1 MTYPKRRSIGNEK
14 TFARSGRRL
23 AAAISDTACCHLINF
38 IQWQLPDRT
47 NSPKELADYVTR
59 CGSLTRPE
67 FYPKE
72 PIRALAIEH
81 DLLSWSSPL
90 KSEFSENSIARAR
103 AFISRR
109 GWSSPTVFFLHALM
123 SASDFG
129 YRRIAHRFNEN
140 GWNAVLVHLPFHYTR
155 VPTGYFNGALALTS
169 ELIRN
174 AETIRQALMEMRQ
187 LLELFRSRGAE
198 RFGLIGT
205 SFGGWIGSL
214 LLTLEPDFEFA
225 ALLQP
230 LVDMEDAIW
239 RSPAAVTIR
248 SRLRHHGV
256 EPGVSRPH
264 AHLSSPLH
272 GRPLMNPN
280 RIYVVAGE
288 YDRIAP
294 VSTLRTLAD
303 TWNLEDIQIVPQGHF
318 GYVAMGTVL
327 RRVLVSCQ

>member
-1 MTYPKRRSIGNEK
+1 MTYPKRRSIGNGK
-14 TFARSGRRL
+14 TFVRSYRRL
-23 AAAISDTACCHLINF
+23 AAAVSDTACCHLINF
-38 IQWQLPDRT
+38 VQWQLPDRT
-47 NSPKELADYVTR
+47 NSPAELADYLIR
-59 CGSLTRPE
+59 CRSLTRQE

-72 PIRALAIEH
+72 PAPALAIERG
-81 DLLSWSSPL
+81 LLSWSSPV
-90 KSEFSENSIARAR
+90 KSEFSENNIARAR
-103 AFISRR
+103 LFTTSR

-129 YRRIAHRFNEN
+129 YRRIAHRFNKN

-155 VPTGYFNGALALTS
+155 VPVGYFNGALALTS
-169 ELIRN
+169 NLIRN

-225 ALLQP
+225 VLLQP
-230 LVDMEDAIW
+230 LVDMEDCIW
-239 RSPAAVTIR
+239 RSPAAATIR
-248 SRLRHHGV
+248 SRLRRHRV

-272 GRPLMNPN
+272 GRPLMDPK
-280 RIYVVAGE
+280 RIWVVAGE

-303 TWNLEDIQIVPQGHF
+303 TWNLKDIQIVPQGHF
-318 GYVAMGTVL
+318 GYIAMGTAL
-327 RRVLVSCQ
+327 RRVLD